1 MADASNT
8 TDPPQTPPKNRPNTD
23 IKVLRQTPRKV
34 DSTFR
39 RNYKLSAAEFRK
51 VILQTMGRTLPELK
65 VPVFLNGPLP
75 EVSNTVVDETWNV
88 LKTMVW
94 KDGEALLDTSGID
107 MTKATRVVGKGGRWG
122 WYENANPI
130 DMGNEDVVYKHI
142 QDICDCIVKAAE
154 VTLPGKKPAARFRCR
169 PTKTALSDTQNSEYR
184 TDADMEL
191 VDGSDSKND
200 RSNLWDS
207 VVNAE
212 FKKSDTE
219 LDKVNQN
226 IQQVVGNAA
235 HMLYSDPRR
244 RFRFGL
250 TIENCDTRLWFFS
263 RAVSYVSEGFNFIE
277 DPKPFIQFILALSF
291 ASKEEMGYDL
301 TVKRVEFE
309 GEWVYDYQALNQ
321 KGETTWYRTK
331 SLIYNHQSMRILGRA
346 IRVWEV
352 YVLDAHGNP
361 IEEEFNGQ
369 RRRRVAVL
377 KDCWLTVDAHSES
390 KTQKLILEAY
400 RQARGLKE
408 GDDPAKYFMT
418 ILCDIIV
425 MAGGVEDTTHAHF
438 RNGIPPTDRVYELVR
453 KTPHRVSKPSISSGV
468 NSRISRG
475 TGGGFDRIEEEEGS
489 IPKFDRPDNGL
500 TRIYESRKHSRT
512 VFDEVGVRLDDIK
525 DQQVLVDCLV
535 DALGGLE
542 VLYYAGWVH
551 RDVSVGNLLRC
562 HNGAD
567 GTYVCKI
574 TDLEYARPF
583 QEEVGLPHDHKTGT
597 PAYMAIEVQKNG
609 YCFQASE
616 ESNTSLP
623 QARPIRGPDGKRIVR
638 TAPLAR
644 QQNAKVEIPFF
655 HNYLHDVEALWWIM
669 MWNVFS
675 TVPAEMEH
683 TMSGDQYEKYTSHA
697 LELFPSTLDGN
708 TSRADLIRHQ
718 PDYERHQARLC
729 DEYQNLASMMVQLLE
744 ILREFY
750 VKVERPLEN
759 VLKHAAY
766 AEVYEDMILAF
777 QAARPYALP
786 HVKYLDQM
794 KKAFHN
800 GGTSATVS
808 QGSAVKRPHSP
819 ELTGDEPPAKLLNS
833 RGIAPLRLGSSKKRG
848 N

>member
-39 RNYKLSAAEFRK
+39 RNYKFSAPEFRK

-94 KDGEALLDTSGID
+94 KDGEALLDTSSID
-107 MTKATRVVGKGGRWG
+107 MTKTTRVVGNGGRWG
-122 WYENANPI
+122 WYESANPTE
-130 DMGNEDVVYKHI
+130 MGNEDVVYKHI
-142 QDICDCIVKAAE
+142 QDICDCIVKATE
-154 VTLPGKKPAARFRCR
+154 VTLPGKKPTARFRCR

-200 RSNLWDS
+200 RSSLWDS

-250 TIENCDTRLWFFS
+250 TIENCDTRFWFFS
-263 RAVSYVSEGFNFIE
+263 RAVSYVSEGFNF

-301 TVKRVEFE
+301 TVKRVEFK
-309 GEWVYDYQALNQ
+309 GKWVYDYKALNQ
-321 KGETTWYRTK
+321 NGETTWYRTK
-331 SLIYNHQSMRILGRA
+331 SLIFNHQSMRILGRA

-352 YVLDAHGNP
+352 YVLDAQGNP

-377 KDCWLTVDAHSES
+377 KDCWLTIDAHSES

-400 RQARGLKE
+400 RQARDLRE

-438 RNGIPPTDRVYELVR
+438 RNGVPPTDRIYELVR

-500 TRIYESRKHSRT
+500 PRIYESRKHCRT

-535 DALGGLE
+535 DALSGLE
-542 VLYYAGWVH
+542 VFYYAGWVH

-562 HNGAD
+562 YNRAD

-583 QEEVGLPHDHKTGT
+583 QEEAGLPHDHKTGT
-597 PAYMAIEVQKNG
+597 PAYMSVEVQAEAYRFRAAAK
-609 YCFQASE
+609 
-616 ESNTSLP
+616 SN
-623 QARPIRGPDGKRIVR
+623 R
-638 TAPLAR
+638 LAR
-644 QQNAKVEIPFF
+644 YGVDDSNGEGSSTTETQDVIPFF
-655 HNYLHDVEALWWIM
+655 HNYLHDVEAIWWIM
-669 MWNVFS
+669 MWNLFS
-675 TVPAEMEH
+675 TVPGTLSVTPEEH
-683 TMSGDQYEKYTSHA
+683 TQRTRHA
-697 LELFPSTLDGN
+697 DKLFPSSLDGN
-708 TSRADLIRHQ
+708 IARAYLLTDQTDYADCQKRLCFEYLELAKVMGDALEFLRGT
-718 PDYERHQARLC
+718 YER
-729 DEYQNLASMMVQLLE
+729 
-744 ILREFY
+744 
-750 VKVERPLEN
+750 VERPLEK
-759 VLKHAAY
+759 VLVHDSYKGVHLI
-766 AEVYEDMILAF
+766 MRRIF
-777 QAARPYALP
+777 KAAREHALP
-786 HVKYLDQM
+786 HVKFLSEVGEELE
-794 KKAFHN
+794 KAR
-800 GGTSATVS
+800 
-808 QGSAVKRPHSP
+808 KRPRTRSL
-819 ELTGDEPPAKLLNS
+819 EQTGDERPAKISNS
-833 RGIAPLRLGSSKKRG
+833 RDVSPFRLESG

>member
-1 MADASNT
+1 
-8 TDPPQTPPKNRPNTD
+8 
-23 IKVLRQTPRKV
+23 
-34 DSTFR
+34 
-39 RNYKLSAAEFRK
+39 
-51 VILQTMGRTLPELK
+51 MGRTLPELK

-75 EVSNTVVDETWNV
+75 AVSDTVVDETWNV

-107 MTKATRVVGKGGRWG
+107 MAKATRVVGKDGRWG
-122 WYENANPI
+122 WYESANPI
-130 DMGNEDVVYKHI
+130 EMGNEDVVYKHI

-212 FKKSDTE
+212 FKKSDTD

-250 TIENCDTRLWFFS
+250 TIENCDTRFWFFS
-263 RAVSYVSEGFNFIE
+263 RAVSYVSEGFDFIK

-352 YVLDAHGNP
+352 YVLDAQGNP

-377 KDCWLTVDAHSES
+377 KDCWLTIDAHSES

-400 RQARGLKE
+400 QQARGLKE
-408 GDDPAKYFMT
+408 GDDPGKYFMT

-425 MAGGVEDTTHAHF
+425 MAGDVEDTTHAHF

-453 KTPHRVSKPSISSGV
+453 KTLHRVSKPSISGGV

-489 IPKFDRPDNGL
+489 IPKFDRPDNRL
-500 TRIYESRKHSRT
+500 PRIYESRKHSRT

-525 DQQVLVDCLV
+525 DQQVLIDCLV
-535 DALGGLE
+535 DALSGLE
-542 VLYYAGWVH
+542 VFYHAGWVH

-562 HNGAD
+562 YNRAD

-597 PAYMAIEVQKNG
+597 PAYMAVEVQG
-609 YCFQASE
+609 EAYRFRAPA
-616 ESNTSLP
+616 ESNTLAQFEARLMGSLDAVDEDSEGSADEDIMISSP
-623 QARPIRGPDGKRIVR
+623 PKQENV
-638 TAPLAR
+638 
-644 QQNAKVEIPFF
+644 IPFF
-655 HNYLHDVEALWWIM
+655 HNYLHDIEAIWWIM
-669 MWNVFS
+669 MWNLFS
-675 TVPAEMEH
+675 TVPQTKTVTPAEY
-683 TMSGDQYEKYTSHA
+683 QQRTSHA
-697 LELFPSTLDGN
+697 KVLFPPSLDGN
-708 TSRADLIRHQ
+708 NSRLCLLIDHSDYSEKHLGRLCTEYEDLGEKMGKALELLRGL
-718 PDYERHQARLC
+718 YER
-729 DEYQNLASMMVQLLE
+729 
-744 ILREFY
+744 
-750 VKVERPLEN
+750 VERPLGK
-759 VLKHAAY
+759 VLEHGSYQGAHLLMRRAFRSARKHA
-766 AEVYEDMILAF
+766 L
-777 QAARPYALP
+777 QQ
-786 HVKYLDQM
+786 VKFLDQIGEELE
-794 KKAFHN
+794 K
-800 GGTSATVS
+800 SR
-808 QGSAVKRPHSP
+808 KRPRAHSL
-819 ELTGDEPPAKLLNS
+819 EETDDQRPAKISNP
-833 RGIAPLRLGSSKKRG
+833 RGVPPFRLEGVD
-848 N
+848 